1 MGKLCYNGKRKN
13 HRERVI
19 LMNIDFVFDNE
30 VENFENNNE
39 QDFTAIIEQALK
51 TLGIEDDV
59 EVSCVL
65 VDDERIH
72 EINREYRH
80 IDRSTDVI
88 SFAMEDN
95 DQFYVEGMPR
105 TLGDIFISVDHAKKQ
120 AEEYGHSLRREMC
133 FLFTH
138 GILHLLGYDH
148 MTDEQ
153 EKEMFGLQD
162 KILGALSIEREG
174 A

>member
-1 MGKLCYNGKRKN
+1 
-13 HRERVI
+13 
-19 LMNIDFVFDNE
+19 MNIDFVFDNE
-30 VENFENNNE
+30 VDNFENNYE

-95 DQFYVEGMPR
+95 NQFYVEGMPR

-162 KILGALSIEREG
+162 EILGALSIEREG
-174 A
+174 V

>member
-1 MGKLCYNGKRKN
+1 
-13 HRERVI
+13 
-19 LMNIDFVFDNE
+19 MNIDFVFDNE
-30 VENFENNNE
+30 VDNFENNYE

-51 TLGIEDDV
+51 ILGIEDDV

-105 TLGDIFISVDHAKKQ
+105 TLGDVFISVDHAKKQ

-162 KILGALSIEREG
+162 VILGALSI
-174 A
+174 

>member
-1 MGKLCYNGKRKN
+1 
-13 HRERVI
+13 
-19 LMNIDFVFDNE
+19 MNIDFVFDNE
-30 VENFENNNE
+30 VENFENYYK

-162 KILGALSIEREG
+162 QILGALSIEREG

>member
-1 MGKLCYNGKRKN
+1 
-13 HRERVI
+13 
-19 LMNIDFVFDNE
+19 MNIDFVFDNE
-30 VENFENNNE
+30 VENFENNYE

-65 VDDERIH
+65 VNDERIH

-162 KILGALSIEREG
+162 QILGALSIEREE

>member
-1 MGKLCYNGKRKN
+1 M
-13 HRERVI
+13 I
-19 LMNIDFVFDNE
+19 LLNIDFVFDNE
-30 VENFENNNE
+30 VENFENNYE

-162 KILGALSIEREG
+162 QILGALSIEREG

>member
-1 MGKLCYNGKRKN
+1 
-13 HRERVI
+13 
-19 LMNIDFVFDNE
+19 MNIDFVFDNE
-30 VENFENNNE
+30 VENFENNYE

-153 EKEMFGLQD
+153 EKEML
-162 KILGALSIEREG
+162 
-174 A
+174 

>member
-1 MGKLCYNGKRKN
+1 
-13 HRERVI
+13 
-19 LMNIDFVFDNE
+19 MNIDFVFDNE
-30 VENFENNNE
+30 VENFENNYE
-39 QDFTAIIEQALK
+39 QDFTAIIEQSLK

-105 TLGDIFISVDHAKKQ
+105 TLGDIFISVDRAKKQ

-162 KILGALSIEREG
+162 QILGALSIEREG

>member
-1 MGKLCYNGKRKN
+1 
-13 HRERVI
+13 
-19 LMNIDFVFDNE
+19 MNIDFVFDNE
-30 VENFENNNE
+30 VENFENNYE

-162 KILGALSIEREG
+162 QILGTLSIEREG

>member
-1 MGKLCYNGKRKN
+1 
-13 HRERVI
+13 
-19 LMNIDFVFDNE
+19 MNIDFVFDNE
-30 VENFENNNE
+30 VENFENNYE

-162 KILGALSIEREG
+162 QILGALSIEREK

>member
-1 MGKLCYNGKRKN
+1 
-13 HRERVI
+13 
-19 LMNIDFVFDNE
+19 MNIDFVFDNE
-30 VENFENNNE
+30 VENFENNYE

-162 KILGALSIEREG
+162 EILGALSIEREEV
-174 A
+174 

>member
-1 MGKLCYNGKRKN
+1 
-13 HRERVI
+13 
-19 LMNIDFVFDNE
+19 MNIDFVFDNE
-30 VENFENNNE
+30 VDNFENNYE
-39 QDFTAIIEQALK
+39 EDFKAIIEQALK
-51 TLGIEDDV
+51 TLHIEDDV

-105 TLGDIFISVDHAKKQ
+105 SLGDIFISVDHAKKQ
-120 AEEYGHSLRREMC
+120 AEEYGHSLKREMC

-162 KILGALSIEREG
+162 EILGSLNIGRGEA
-174 A
+174 

>member
-1 MGKLCYNGKRKN
+1 
-13 HRERVI
+13 
-19 LMNIDFVFDNE
+19 MNIDFVFDNE
-30 VENFENNNE
+30 VDNFENNYE
-39 QDFTAIIEQALK
+39 QDFIAIIEQALK

-59 EVSCVL
+59 EVSCEL

-162 KILGALSIEREG
+162 EILGALSIEREG
-174 A
+174 V

>member
-1 MGKLCYNGKRKN
+1 
-13 HRERVI
+13 
-19 LMNIDFVFDNE
+19 MNIDFVFDNE
-30 VENFENNNE
+30 VENFENNYE

-95 DQFYVEGMPR
+95 DQFYVEGIPR

-162 KILGALSIEREG
+162 QILGALSIEREG

>member
-1 MGKLCYNGKRKN
+1 
-13 HRERVI
+13 
-19 LMNIDFVFDNE
+19 MNIDFVFDNE
-30 VENFENNNE
+30 VDNFENNYE
-39 QDFTAIIEQALK
+39 EDFTDIIKQALK
-51 TLGIEDDV
+51 TLHIEDDV

-162 KILGALSIEREG
+162 EILGALSIEREG
-174 A
+174 V

>member
-1 MGKLCYNGKRKN
+1 
-13 HRERVI
+13 
-19 LMNIDFVFDNE
+19 MNIDFVFDNE
-30 VENFENNNE
+30 VENFENNYE

-162 KILGALSIEREG
+162 QILGALNIEREG

>member
-1 MGKLCYNGKRKN
+1 
-13 HRERVI
+13 
-19 LMNIDFVFDNE
+19 MNIDFVFDNE
-30 VENFENNNE
+30 VENFENNYE

-162 KILGALSIEREG
+162 QILGALSIEREG
-174 A
+174 F

>member
-1 MGKLCYNGKRKN
+1 
-13 HRERVI
+13 
-19 LMNIDFVFDNE
+19 MNIDFVFDNE
-30 VENFENNNE
+30 VDYFENNYE
-39 QDFTAIIEQALK
+39 EDFTAIIEQALK
-51 TLGIEDDV
+51 TLHIEDDV

-162 KILGALSIEREG
+162 EILGALSIEREG
-174 A
+174 V

>member
-1 MGKLCYNGKRKN
+1 
-13 HRERVI
+13 
-19 LMNIDFVFDNE
+19 MNIDFVFDNE
-30 VENFENNNE
+30 VDNFENNYE

>member
-1 MGKLCYNGKRKN
+1 
-13 HRERVI
+13 
-19 LMNIDFVFDNE
+19 MNIDFVFDNE
-30 VENFENNNE
+30 VENFENNYE

-120 AEEYGHSLRREMC
+120 AEEYGHSLRREVC

>member
-1 MGKLCYNGKRKN
+1 
-13 HRERVI
+13 
-19 LMNIDFVFDNE
+19 MNIDFVFDNE
-30 VENFENNNE
+30 VDNFENNYE
-39 QDFTAIIEQALK
+39 EDFTAIIEQALK

-162 KILGALSIEREG
+162 EILGALNIERE
-174 A
+174 AA

>member
-1 MGKLCYNGKRKN
+1 
-13 HRERVI
+13 
-19 LMNIDFVFDNE
+19 MNIDFVFDNE
-30 VENFENNNE
+30 VENFENNYE

-162 KILGALSIEREG
+162 QILGALSIEREG
-174 A
+174 V

>member
-1 MGKLCYNGKRKN
+1 
-13 HRERVI
+13 
-19 LMNIDFVFDNE
+19 MNIDFVFDNE
-30 VENFENNNE
+30 VENFENNYE

-162 KILGALSIEREG
+162 QILGALNIEREE

>member
-1 MGKLCYNGKRKN
+1 
-13 HRERVI
+13 
-19 LMNIDFVFDNE
+19 MNIDFVFDNE
-30 VENFENNNE
+30 VDNCENNYE
-39 QDFTAIIEQALK
+39 QDFIAIIEQALK

-162 KILGALSIEREG
+162 EILGALSIEREG
-174 A
+174 V

>member
-1 MGKLCYNGKRKN
+1 
-13 HRERVI
+13 
-19 LMNIDFVFDNE
+19 MNIDFVFDNE
-30 VENFENNNE
+30 VENFENNYE

-162 KILGALSIEREG
+162 EILGALSIEREG
-174 A
+174 D

>member
-1 MGKLCYNGKRKN
+1 
-13 HRERVI
+13 
-19 LMNIDFVFDNE
+19 MNIDFVFDNE
-30 VENFENNNE
+30 VENFENNYE

-162 KILGALSIEREG
+162 QILGALRIEREG

>member
-1 MGKLCYNGKRKN
+1 
-13 HRERVI
+13 
-19 LMNIDFVFDNE
+19 MNIDFVFDNE
-30 VENFENNNE
+30 VENFENNYE

-51 TLGIEDDV
+51 TLGIEDGV

-162 KILGALSIEREG
+162 QILGALSIEREG

>member
-1 MGKLCYNGKRKN
+1 
-13 HRERVI
+13 
-19 LMNIDFVFDNE
+19 MNIDFVFDNE
-30 VENFENNNE
+30 VENFENNYE
-39 QDFTAIIEQALK
+39 QDFTAIIEQALN

-174 A
+174 V

>member
-1 MGKLCYNGKRKN
+1 
-13 HRERVI
+13 
-19 LMNIDFVFDNE
+19 MNIDFVFDNE
-30 VENFENNNE
+30 VDNFENNYE
-39 QDFTAIIEQALK
+39 QDFIAIIEQALN

-162 KILGALSIEREG
+162 EILGALSIEREG
-174 A
+174 V

>member
-1 MGKLCYNGKRKN
+1 
-13 HRERVI
+13 
-19 LMNIDFVFDNE
+19 MNIDFVFDNE
-30 VENFENNNE
+30 VENFENNYE

-51 TLGIEDDV
+51 TVGIEDDV

-162 KILGALSIEREG
+162 QILGALSIEREG

>member
-1 MGKLCYNGKRKN
+1 
-13 HRERVI
+13 
-19 LMNIDFVFDNE
+19 MNIDFVFDNE
-30 VENFENNNE
+30 VDNFENNYE

-51 TLGIEDDV
+51 TLHIGDDV

-153 EKEMFGLQD
+153 EKEMFGLQEEVLNS
-162 KILGALSIEREG
+162 LGIGR
-174 A
+174 